1 MRRLAAFVI
10 RRRWW
15 VLIAALVFVPVSGL
29 IGGGVAEQL
38 SVGGMESPDAESAR
52 TAETLQRDFGQ
63 GTINFVVVV
72 RPRNGVTVDDPAV
85 TAAATR
91 FTERIAA
98 DPGLANVIS
107 YFSPEKPPPLR
118 SRDGS
123 LALITAQIPGTE
135 DEFVKAAGELAPRYT
150 TRTATFTTAVGG
162 AAETQRQ
169 ITKQAE
175 ADLKKAEAL
184 TAPITA
190 VALVIVFGS
199 LVAALIPLTIAVLAV
214 LGCFLALTVIAH
226 FTQVSIFSLN
236 LTTALGLGLA
246 IDYSLF
252 IVSRYR
258 EELRDGAPPSTAVSR
273 TMLTAGRTVAF
284 SAATVTVSLAAL
296 LVFPMPYLRSF
307 AFAGVSVVVLAGI
320 AAVIVL
326 PALLAVLGTRVD
338 RGRLWRHKETAD
350 RDGFWYGQAQRV
362 MRHPV
367 PYATG
372 VITVLVVLGIPFLD
386 LAVSLPDDRVV
397 PPSVSAR
404 ATNDRLRAN
413 FDTRET
419 AAAAVHAVAPD
430 GPVTDEQIDTD
441 AIRLSKID
449 GVSRV
454 DAATGYYIDG
464 RRVLAADDLST
475 RFVSAKRLDATW
487 FSVVPSVEPVSARG
501 EALVHDIRATPSPL
515 ELSVT
520 GLSAQ
525 LVDTKDAVTNR
536 IPLALGLIALVTF
549 VLLFLMVGSFLVPL
563 KALLLNFLSLTA
575 TFGAMVWIFQEGRFT
590 NILDFTPTGSIDVF
604 TPILVFCIAFGLS
617 MDYEVFLLSRIKE
630 EYDLTG
636 DNQESVAIGLQRI
649 GRIVTAAALL
659 LAIVFIT
666 FSTSKV
672 QIVQLTG
679 VGLTLAVLVDA
690 FLIRATL
697 VPAFMRLAG
706 RANWWA
712 PPAVRRWHLRWGIW
726 EVEPVKIL
734 DLHDPRD
741 NTPEPPSEQA
751 APDPS
756 S

>member
-1 MRRLAAFVI
+1 M
-10 RRRWW
+10 
-15 VLIAALVFVPVSGL
+15 IAALVFIPIAGL
-29 IGGGVAEQL
+29 VGGGVAQQL

-52 TAETLQRDFGQ
+52 TADALERDFGQ

-72 RPRNGVTVDDPAV
+72 RPRDGATVDDPAV
-85 TAAATR
+85 TAAATQL
-91 FTERIAA
+91 TERMTA
-98 DPGLANVIS
+98 DPELDNVIS
-107 YFSPEKPPPLR
+107 YFSPGKPPPLR
-118 SRDGS
+118 SRDGR

-135 DEFVKAAGELAPRYT
+135 DEFVEAAGELAPRYT
-150 TRTATFTTAVGG
+150 TETPTYTSVVGG

-169 ITKQAE
+169 ITVQAE
-175 ADLKKAEAL
+175 EDLKKAEAI

-199 LVAALIPLTIAVLAV
+199 LVAALLPLAIAVLAV

-258 EELRDGAPPSTAVSR
+258 EELRDGAPSSTAVSR

-307 AFAGVSVVVLAGI
+307 AFAGVSVVALAGV

-338 RGRLWRHKETAD
+338 KGRLWRRKEKAD
-350 RDGFWYGQAQRV
+350 HDGFWYRQAQRV
-362 MRHPV
+362 MRHPI

-372 VITVLVVLGIPFLD
+372 IIALLVVLGIPFLR

-404 ATNDRLRAN
+404 AVNDELRAN

-419 AAAAVHAVAPD
+419 AAAGVVAVTRD
-430 GPVTDEQIDTD
+430 GSLTDEKIDAD
-441 AIRLSKID
+441 AIRLSEIP

-464 RRVLAADDLST
+464 QQVLAADDLSA
-475 RFVSAKRLDATW
+475 RFVSDTAPNTTW
-487 FSVVPSVEPVSARG
+487 FSVVPAVEPVSPAG
-501 EALVHDIRATPSPL
+501 EAVVHAIRATPGPL
-515 ELSVT
+515 DLSVT

-525 LVDTKDAVTNR
+525 LVDTKEAVTSR
-536 IPLALGLIALVTF
+536 VPLALGLIALVTF
-549 VLLFLMVGSFLVPL
+549 ILLFLMVGSFLVPL

-575 TFGAMVWIFQEGRFT
+575 TFGAMVWIFQDGRFT
-590 NILDFTPTGSIDVF
+590 GILDYTPTGTIDVF
-604 TPILVFCIAFGLS
+604 TPILMFCIAFGLS

-636 DNQESVAIGLQRI
+636 DNQESVAIGLQRT

-659 LAIVFIT
+659 LAIVFIA

-672 QIVQLTG
+672 QVVQLFG
-679 VGLTLAVLVDA
+679 IGLTLAVLVDA

-706 RANWWA
+706 KANWWA
-712 PPAVRRWHLRWGIW
+712 PRAVRRWHLRWGIW

-741 NTPEPPSEQA
+741 DQPDDPEPADRS
-751 APDPS
+751 
-756 S
+756 

>member
-15 VLIAALVFVPVSGL
+15 VLIATMVFVPLAGL
-29 IGGGVAEQL
+29 IGGGVVEKL
-38 SVGGMESPDAESAR
+38 SVGGLESPDAESAR
-52 TAETLQRDFGQ
+52 TARALERDFGQ
-63 GTINFVVVV
+63 GAINFVVVV
-72 RPRNGVTVDDPAV
+72 RPRNRATVDDPAV
-85 TAAATR
+85 VAAATLLS
-91 FTERIAA
+91 ERIAA
-98 DPGLANVIS
+98 DPGLTNVIS
-107 YFSPEKPPPLR
+107 YFSAEKPPPLR
-118 SRDGS
+118 SRDGR

-135 DEFVKAAGELAPRYT
+135 DEFVEAVGELAPRYT
-150 TRTATFTTAVGG
+150 TTTSRFTSVVGG

-175 ADLKKAEAL
+175 DDLKKAEAL

-190 VALVIVFGS
+190 VALVVVFGS
-199 LVAALIPLTIAVLAV
+199 LVATLLPLSIAVLAV
-214 LGCFLALTVIAH
+214 LGCFLALTVIAQ

-258 EELRDGAPPSTAVSR
+258 EELRDGAPPSTAVNR

-284 SAATVTVSLAAL
+284 SAATVAVSLAAL

-307 AFAGVSVVVLAGI
+307 AFAGVSVVVLAGV

-338 RGRLWRHKETAD
+338 KGRLWRRKEKAD
-350 RDGFWYGQAQRV
+350 HDGFWYGQAQRV

-372 VITVLVVLGIPFLD
+372 VVALLVVLGIPFLD
-386 LAVSLPDDRVV
+386 LAMSLPDDRVV
-397 PPSVSAR
+397 PPSVTAR
-404 ATNDRLRAN
+404 AINDELRAN

-419 AAAAVHAVAPD
+419 SAAGVLAVARD
-430 GPVTDEQIDTD
+430 RSLTDEQIDTD
-441 AIRLSKID
+441 AIRLSKIAR
-449 GVSRV
+449 VSRV
-454 DAATGYYIDG
+454 DASTGYYIDG
-464 RRVLAADDLST
+464 QRVLAADELSA
-475 RFVSAKRLDATW
+475 RFVSKENPDTTW
-487 FSVVPSVEPVSARG
+487 FSVVPSVEPVSPRG
-501 EALVHDIRATPSPL
+501 EALIHDIRATDSPL

-525 LVDTKDAVTNR
+525 LVDTKQAVTSR
-536 IPLALGLIALVTF
+536 IPLALGLIAIITF
-549 VLLFLMVGSFLVPL
+549 ILLFLMVGSLLVPL

-590 NILDFTPTGSIDVF
+590 NILDFTPTGTIDVF

-636 DNQESVAIGLQRI
+636 DNQESVAMGLQRT

-659 LAIVFIT
+659 LAIVFIA

-679 VGLTLAVLVDA
+679 IGLTLAVLVDA

-706 RANWWA
+706 KANWWA
-712 PPAVRRWHLRWGIW
+712 PRAVRRWHLRWGIW

-741 NTPEPPSEQA
+741 ADSQPA
-751 APDPS
+751 DDRA
-756 S
+756 

>member
-1 MRRLAAFVI
+1 
-10 RRRWW
+10 
-15 VLIAALVFVPVSGL
+15 VLIAALVFIPIAGL
-29 IGGGVAEQL
+29 VGGGVAQQL

-52 TAETLQRDFGQ
+52 TADALERDFGQ

-72 RPRNGVTVDDPAV
+72 RPRDGATVDDPAV
-85 TAAATR
+85 TAAATQL
-91 FTERIAA
+91 TERMTA
-98 DPGLANVIS
+98 DPELDNVIS
-107 YFSPEKPPPLR
+107 YFSPGKPPPLR
-118 SRDGS
+118 SRDGR

-135 DEFVKAAGELAPRYT
+135 DEFVEAAGELAPRYT
-150 TRTATFTTAVGG
+150 TETSTFTSVVGG

-169 ITKQAE
+169 ITVQAE
-175 ADLKKAEAL
+175 EDLKKAEVI

-199 LVAALIPLTIAVLAV
+199 LVAALLPLAIAVLAV

-307 AFAGVSVVVLAGI
+307 AFAGVSVVALAGV

-338 RGRLWRHKETAD
+338 KGRLWRRKEKAD
-350 RDGFWYGQAQRV
+350 HDGFWYRQAQRV
-362 MRHPV
+362 MRRPI

-372 VITVLVVLGIPFLD
+372 IIALLVVLGIPFLR

-404 ATNDRLRAN
+404 AVNDELRAN

-419 AAAAVHAVAPD
+419 SAAAVVAVTRD
-430 GPVTDEQIDTD
+430 GSLTDEKIDAD
-441 AIRLSKID
+441 AIRLSEID

-464 RRVLAADDLST
+464 QKVLAADDLSA
-475 RFVSAKRLDATW
+475 RFVSDTAPNTTW
-487 FSVVPSVEPVSARG
+487 FSVVPAVEPVSPAG
-501 EALVHDIRATPSPL
+501 EAVVHAIRATPGPL
-515 ELSVT
+515 DLSVT

-525 LVDTKDAVTNR
+525 LVDTKEAVTSR
-536 IPLALGLIALVTF
+536 VPLALGLIALVTF
-549 VLLFLMVGSFLVPL
+549 ILLFLMVGSFLVPL

-575 TFGAMVWIFQEGRFT
+575 TFGAMVWIFQDGRFT
-590 NILDFTPTGSIDVF
+590 GILDYTPTGTIDVF
-604 TPILVFCIAFGLS
+604 TPILMFCIAFGLS

-636 DNQESVAIGLQRI
+636 DNQESVAIGLQRT
-649 GRIVTAAALL
+649 GGIVTAAALL
-659 LAIVFIT
+659 LAIVFIA

-672 QIVQLTG
+672 QVVQLFG
-679 VGLTLAVLVDA
+679 IGLTLAVLVDA

-706 RANWWA
+706 KANWWA
-712 PPAVRRWHLRWGIW
+712 PGAVRRWHLRWGIW

-741 NTPEPPSEQA
+741 DNLDDPEPADRS
-751 APDPS
+751 
-756 S
+756 